1 LFDLENKQ
9 ELINFISENVIGTA
23 EASEILGCSRQYID
37 QLVKQGK
44 LIPIKQLSNNKL
56 FLKSDINARKKQKD

>member
-1 LFDLENKQ
+1 MFDLENKQ